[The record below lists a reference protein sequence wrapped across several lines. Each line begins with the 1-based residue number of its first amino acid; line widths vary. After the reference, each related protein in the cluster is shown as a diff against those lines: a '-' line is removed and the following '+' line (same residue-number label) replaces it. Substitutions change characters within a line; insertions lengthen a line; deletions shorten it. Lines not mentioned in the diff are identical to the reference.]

1 MGEYKY
7 KIAQSS
13 SFKKDMKSLSADE
26 KEEAKSVIK
35 KLACGE
41 ELEEKYQDHQ
51 LSGKLKANVLTNL
64 TNPINRAPCAW
75 FRRLAVCL
83 TQS

>member
-1 MGEYKY
+1 MSGH
-7 KIAQSS
+7 KIIAALYAILD
-13 SFKKDMKSLSADE
+13 K
-26 KEEAKSVIK
+26 
-35 KLACGE
+35 
-41 ELEEKYQDHQ
+41 
-51 LSGKLKANVLTNL
+51 SGKLLQNGSVGANVLTNL